1 MAVDGKSDD
10 DIRRILTSV
19 RTIAL
24 VGASQNPAR
33 ASHGVLDFLVR
44 RGYLVTAINPGI
56 AGGLLLG
63 APVVATLAEV
73 PGTIDMVD
81 VFRNSEA
88 AAESVDEALE
98 LPVLPKV
105 IWLQL
110 GVVNLEAARRA
121 EARGIELVMD
131 RCPKIEVDR
140 LGL

>member
-98 LPVLPKV
+98 LPVPPKV

-110 GVVNLEAARRA
+110 GVVNVEAARRA
-121 EARGIELVMD
+121 EARGIEVVMD
-131 RCPKIEVDR
+131 RCPKIEVAR